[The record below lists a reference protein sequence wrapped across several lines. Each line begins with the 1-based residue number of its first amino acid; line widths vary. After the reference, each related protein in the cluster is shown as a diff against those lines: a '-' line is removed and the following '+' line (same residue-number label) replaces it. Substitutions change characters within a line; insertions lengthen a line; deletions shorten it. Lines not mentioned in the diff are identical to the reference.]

1 MISIDLHT
9 HSRYSTN
16 KYFGRIGTCHPG
28 RMIETAIQKG
38 INIFSITDHDTIE
51 GSLVGMEYVR
61 QHDLP
66 VIFVPGVEVSSNDGH
81 IIAYGVE
88 QDIPRGLP
96 AEDTISII
104 HEAGGIAVA
113 AHPFNLALSLNR
125 RIFDLDLDG
134 IEVFNYRCTGNR
146 KALSV
151 VCQLRLGLTAG
162 SDAHSS
168 VEIGMRTYFVDNWP
182 DDESDISGFIKNNH
196 FIKIG
201 DAGNVR
207 SSTWFSN
214 VTRAVNSQSK
224 FWGYKF
230 YNGISNLRREKSNG
244 KTLS

>member
-1 MISIDLHT
+1 
-9 HSRYSTN
+9 
-16 KYFGRIGTCHPG
+16 
-28 RMIETAIQKG
+28 
-38 INIFSITDHDTIE
+38 
-51 GSLVGMEYVR
+51 MEYVR

-66 VIFVPGVEVSSNDGH
+66 VIFVPGVEVSSSDGH
-81 IIAYGVE
+81 ILAYGVE
-88 QDIPRGLP
+88 QDIPLGLS
-96 AEDTISII
+96 AEETISTI

-151 VCQLRLGLTAG
+151 ACQLRLGLTAG

-168 VEIGMRTYFVDNWP
+168 VEIGMRTYFIDNWP
-182 DDESDISGFIKNNH
+182 DDESDISDFIKNNQ

-214 VTRAVNSQSK
+214 VTSTALFKFVPLCSRRISGLKETGFLRKTRFLNVSERGDEFAKWCTRTVNSQSK